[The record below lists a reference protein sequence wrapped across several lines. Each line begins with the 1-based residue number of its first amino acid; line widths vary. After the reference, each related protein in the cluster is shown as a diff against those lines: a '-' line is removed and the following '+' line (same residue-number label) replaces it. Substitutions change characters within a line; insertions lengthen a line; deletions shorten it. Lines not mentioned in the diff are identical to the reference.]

1 MHVIEGWGNPSRI
14 QNVMQKI
21 GENNQKIGKTSP
33 VVNQA
38 LVIEPRHDKIW
49 AQWALGVLL

>member
-1 MHVIEGWGNPSRI
+1 
-14 QNVMQKI
+14 MQKI